1 VWTFAA
7 VIADRAQ
14 FTPPEPSV
22 AESTIGLLTSCATW
36 LFVRALLRGSRPFGP

>member
-7 VIADRAQ
+7 VIADGAQ

-22 AESTIGLLTSCATW
+22 AESTIGLLATM
-36 LFVRALLRGSRPFGP
+36 LRDLVVRSVAFAR